1 MAGLVVNVCVYSES
15 NKRTVFPWTI
25 VAVEDE
31 LQSFTNFFLVVIE
44 PRIARSSTE
53 IDLVYTL
60 ESAHVGSSRDRL
72 DRVDLGLRVCQV
84 VDTFG
89 RYLKYVVIS
98 PEPESIN
105 VATAAVTSS
114 SCANAFDIM
123 MDSARMLGSQT
134 LPNTVNEKNRKDK
147 HYNDLLAML
156 HSKELKMKSKEVG
169 SIGVKLMHVLRDV
182 LWHIDGHHDTISK
195 RSIPIPGI
203 FQRFVGYNLPEAQK
217 A

>member
-15 NKRTVFPWTI
+15 NKRMVFPWTI

-60 ESAHVGSSRDRL
+60 ESAHIGSSRDRL
-72 DRVDLGLRVCQV
+72 DRVDLGLRVCQA
-84 VDTFG
+84 VDIFG

-98 PEPESIN
+98 PEPEYIN
-105 VATAAVTSS
+105 VATSVTSS

-123 MDSARMLGSQT
+123 MDSAHMLGSQT
-134 LPNTVNEKNRKDK
+134 LPNTVNEKNQKDK
-147 HYNDLLAML
+147 LYNDLLAML
-156 HSKELKMKSKEVG
+156 HSKEPK
-169 SIGVKLMHVLRDV
+169 KLVL
-182 LWHIDGHHDTISK
+182 LELS
-195 RSIPIPGI
+195 
-203 FQRFVGYNLPEAQK
+203 
-217 A
+217 